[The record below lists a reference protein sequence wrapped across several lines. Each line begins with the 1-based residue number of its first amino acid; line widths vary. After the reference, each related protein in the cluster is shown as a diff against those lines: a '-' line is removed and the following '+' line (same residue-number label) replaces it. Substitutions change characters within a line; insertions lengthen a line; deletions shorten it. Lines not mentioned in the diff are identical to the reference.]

1 MTARSKK
8 PSSGRGTRL
17 GFLLTTARFET
28 RRQWYLA
35 RLSAMYARQ
44 FWNDDDGIILPYV
57 AIILGVVIGLS
68 ALALD
73 GSRLM
78 SVQTQ
83 LQNDA
88 DALALAGAAEL
99 DRRPDSIFRARVA
112 IQGLVKNPI
121 SGAEIDQIAEVT
133 SIDFLQSLP
142 ANDDLPITTANL
154 TNDPTL
160 AAYVQVTLKIA
171 NQMIFPLSAGLTSTT
186 VGAQSVAGYDQ
197 IVCNAQPLFVCNPF
211 ETSGMTYFQATQAL
225 IEADHDPAA
234 THRLVRLAGSQFKNG
249 YSAGDTGY
257 LIPATGALPANTC
270 GPDGEYGIP
279 QALASTQLQAC
290 FRLSGINVVPVNDQP
305 AVDALNTRFDIY
317 ANGFR
322 SCRTYPP
329 DQNVRKGF
337 VTLGNISW
345 CNAIPAPP
353 NWPILDPLAAPLPID
368 SNMIGADQSF
378 NPAVSLGDGTWNCA
392 AYWSIA
398 HAQGAGKNSPPLGCT
413 TTDTI
418 SRYDVYR
425 YELNFLAD
433 RSPASEIG
441 GPQCNPPGV
450 ANRRVLTLPIV
461 NCGSSPVPVFNNA
474 KRVPVAA
481 FGKFFLTLP
490 ADTGTNGNPG
500 RFLVTLPA
508 DTGTSGNPYA
518 EFLGLVERTDP
529 PSTDMVQLNR

>member
-1 MTARSKK
+1 
-8 PSSGRGTRL
+8 
-17 GFLLTTARFET
+17 
-28 RRQWYLA
+28 
-35 RLSAMYARQ
+35 MYARQ
-44 FWNDDDGIILPYV
+44 FWSDDDGVILPYV
-57 AIILGVVIGLS
+57 AIVLGVIIGLS

-133 SIDFLQSLP
+133 NIDFLQSLP

-160 AAYVQVTLKIA
+160 AAYVQVTLKPIA
-171 NQMIFPLSAGLTSTT
+171 MQMIFPVSTGLARMT
-186 VGAQSVAGYDQ
+186 VSAQSVAGYDQ
-197 IVCNAQPLFVCNPF
+197 IVCNAQPVFVCNPF

-225 IEADHDPAA
+225 VQADQNSA
-234 THRLVRLAGSQFKNG
+234 TYHPLVRLAGSQFKNG
-249 YSAGDTGY
+249 EYSAGDTGY
-257 LIPATGALPANTC
+257 LIPATGVLPTNAC
-270 GPDGEYGIP
+270 GPGGEYGIP
-279 QALASTQLQAC
+279 QALASTELRAC
-290 FRLSGINVVPVNDQP
+290 FRLSGINLVPGDDQP

-322 SCRTYPP
+322 SCRNYPP

-337 VTLGNISW
+337 VTLGNVSW

-353 NWPILDPLAAPLPID
+353 NWPMSDPLGAPLPID
-368 SNMIGADQSF
+368 SNMIGANQSF
-378 NPAVSLGDGTWNCA
+378 NPAVSLGNGTWNCA

-398 HAQGAGKNSPPLGCT
+398 HNQGAGKNSPPVGCSAT
-413 TTDTI
+413 ATI

-425 YELNFLAD
+425 YELNFLGD
-433 RSPASEIG
+433 RSPASETG
-441 GPQCNPPGV
+441 APQCNPSGA
-450 ANRRVLTLPIV
+450 ANRRLLTFPIV
-461 NCGSSPVPVFNNA
+461 NCGSSPVPVHNTA
-474 KRVPVAA
+474 ARVPVAA

-500 RFLVTLPA
+500 RFFVTLPA
-508 DTGTSGNPYA
+508 DIGTSGNPYA
-518 EFLGLVERTDP
+518 EFLGLVGRTDP
-529 PSTDMVQLNR
+529 LSTDMVQLNR

>member
-1 MTARSKK
+1 
-8 PSSGRGTRL
+8 
-17 GFLLTTARFET
+17 
-28 RRQWYLA
+28 
-35 RLSAMYARQ
+35 MYARQ
-44 FWNDDDGIILPYV
+44 FWSDDDGVILPYL
-57 AIILGVVIGLS
+57 AIMLGVIIGLS
-68 ALALD
+68 ALALE

-142 ANDDLPITTANL
+142 ANDDLPITTADL

-211 ETSGMTYFQATQAL
+211 ENSGMTYFQATQAL
-225 IEADHDPAA
+225 IAADQNAA
-234 THRLVRLAGSQFKNG
+234 YHALVRLARSQFKNG
-249 YSAGDTGY
+249 EYSAGDTGY
-257 LIPATGALPANTC
+257 LLPATGALPTNAC
-270 GPDGEYGIP
+270 GPVGEYGIP
-279 QALASTQLQAC
+279 QALASTELKAC
-290 FRLSGINVVPVNDQP
+290 FRLSGINLVPGDDQP
-305 AVDALNTRFDIY
+305 AVDGLNTRFDIY
-317 ANGFR
+317 DNGFT
-322 SCRTYPP
+322 SCRDYPP

-345 CNAIPAPP
+345 CNAIPTPP
-353 NWPILDPLAAPLPID
+353 NWPMLDPLAAPLPID
-368 SNMIGADQSF
+368 SNMIGANQSF
-378 NPAVSLGDGTWNCA
+378 NPAVSLGNGTWNCA

-398 HAQGAGKNSPPLGCT
+398 HNQGAGKNSPPSGCT
-413 TTDTI
+413 TTATI

-425 YELNFLAD
+425 YELNFLGD
-433 RSPASEIG
+433 RSPAVETG
-441 GPQCNPPGV
+441 GPQCNPPGA
-450 ANRRVLTLPIV
+450 ANRRVLTIPIV
-461 NCGSSPVPVFNNA
+461 NCRSSPVPVFNDA

-481 FGKFFLTLP
+481 FGRFFLTLP

-500 RFLVTLPA
+500 RFFVTLPG

-518 EFLGLVERTDP
+518 EFLGLVKRTDP
-529 PSTDMVQLNR
+529 LSTDMVQLNR

>member
-1 MTARSKK
+1 
-8 PSSGRGTRL
+8 
-17 GFLLTTARFET
+17 
-28 RRQWYLA
+28 
-35 RLSAMYARQ
+35 MYARQ
-44 FWNDDDGIILPYV
+44 FWSDDEGVILPYV
-57 AIILGVVIGLS
+57 AIMLGVIIGLS

-73 GSRLM
+73 GAHLM

-99 DRRPDSIFRARVA
+99 DRRPDSIIRAKVA
-112 IQGLVKNPI
+112 IQDLVKNPI
-121 SGAEIDQIAEVT
+121 SGAEIGQIAEVT
-133 SIDFLQSLP
+133 SIDFFQSLP
-142 ANDDLPITTANL
+142 SDDLPITSANL

-160 AAYVQVTLKIA
+160 AAYVQVTLNPIA
-171 NQMIFPLSAGLTSTT
+171 MQMIFPVWAGLATTT

-211 ETSGMTYFQATQAL
+211 ENSGMTYFQATQAL
-225 IEADHDPAA
+225 IEADQDPAA
-234 THRLVRLAGSQFKNG
+234 RHRLIRLAGSQFKNG

-257 LIPATGALPANTC
+257 LIPATGALPTNAC
-270 GPDGEYGIP
+270 GPGGIP
-279 QALASTQLQAC
+279 QALASPELQAC
-290 FRLSGINVVPVNDQP
+290 FRLSGINLVPGDDQP
-305 AVDALNTRFDIY
+305 AVDGLNTRFDIY
-317 ANGFR
+317 ANRFT
-322 SCRTYPP
+322 SCRNYPP

-337 VTLGNISW
+337 VALDNVNW
-345 CNAIPAPP
+345 CNAIPTPP
-353 NWPILDPLAAPLPID
+353 NWPMADPLAVPLPID

-378 NPAVSLGDGTWNCA
+378 NPAVSVGDGTWNCA

-398 HAQGAGKNSPPLGCT
+398 HAQGAGKNSPPAGCT
-413 TTDTI
+413 TSATI

-450 ANRRVLTLPIV
+450 ANRRVLTLPII
-461 NCGSSPVPVFNNA
+461 NCDSSPVPVFNNA

-500 RFLVTLPA
+500 RFLVTLPG

-518 EFLGLVERTDP
+518 EFLGLVKRTDP
-529 PSTDMVQLNR
+529 LTSDMVQLNR

>member
-1 MTARSKK
+1 
-8 PSSGRGTRL
+8 
-17 GFLLTTARFET
+17 
-28 RRQWYLA
+28 
-35 RLSAMYARQ
+35 MYARQ
-44 FWNDDDGIILPYV
+44 FWSDDDGVILPYV
-57 AIILGVVIGLS
+57 AIMLGVIIGLS
-68 ALALD
+68 ALALE

-142 ANDDLPITTANL
+142 ANDDFPITTANL

-290 FRLSGINVVPVNDQP
+290 FRLSGINVVPGNDQP

-337 VTLGNISW
+337 VTLGNNSW

-353 NWPILDPLAAPLPID
+353 NWPMLDPLAAPLPID
-368 SNMIGADQSF
+368 SNMIGANQSF

-413 TTDTI
+413 TTATI

-425 YELNFLAD
+425 YELNFLSD

-441 GPQCNPPGV
+441 GPQCNPPGA

-500 RFLVTLPA
+500 KFLVVLPG

-529 PSTDMVQLNR
+529 LSTDMVQLNR

>member
-1 MTARSKK
+1 
-8 PSSGRGTRL
+8 
-17 GFLLTTARFET
+17 
-28 RRQWYLA
+28 
-35 RLSAMYARQ
+35 MYARQ
-44 FWNDDDGIILPYV
+44 FWSDDDGVILPYV
-57 AIILGVVIGLS
+57 AITLGVIIGLS
-68 ALALD
+68 ALLLD

-78 SVQTQ
+78 SVQTR
-83 LQNDA
+83 LQNAA

-99 DRRPDSIFRARVA
+99 DRRPDSIVRARAA
-112 IQGLVKNPI
+112 IQDLIKNPI
-121 SGAEIDQIAEVT
+121 SGAEIGQIAEVT

-142 ANDDLPITTANL
+142 VSDDLPITTANL

-160 AAYVQVTLKIA
+160 AAYLQVTLKPIA
-171 NQMIFPLSAGLTSTT
+171 MQMIFPVWLARTT
-186 VGAQSVAGYDQ
+186 VGAQSIAGYDQ

-211 ETSGMTYFQATQAL
+211 ENSGMTYFQATQAL

-234 THRLVRLAGSQFKNG
+234 RHRLVRLAGSQFKNG

-257 LIPATGALPANTC
+257 LIPATGALPANAC
-270 GPDGEYGIP
+270 GPGGEYGIP
-279 QALASTQLQAC
+279 QALASTELQAC
-290 FRLSGINVVPVNDQP
+290 FRLSGINLVPGDDHA
-305 AVDALNTRFDIY
+305 AVDGLNTRFDIY

-322 SCRTYPP
+322 PCRTYPP

-353 NWPILDPLAAPLPID
+353 NWPMPDPLATPLPID
-368 SNMIGADQSF
+368 SNMIGANQFF
-378 NPAVSLGDGTWNCA
+378 NPAVTLGNGTWNCA

-398 HAQGAGKNSPPLGCT
+398 HNQGAGKNSPPVGCT
-413 TTDTI
+413 TTSTI

-425 YELNFLAD
+425 YELSFLAD

-441 GPQCNPPGV
+441 GPQCNPPGA

-500 RFLVTLPA
+500 RFLVTLPG

-518 EFLGLVERTDP
+518 EFLGLVKRTDP
-529 PSTDMVQLNR
+529 LSTDMVQLNR